1 MKHLPESGATL
12 SICSRLM
19 PALALAAALMAW
31 APPAAAQAGA
41 RPAAAPQ
48 APAPAPH
55 DGDLYRIGP
64 GDTVRITVYQSPD
77 LTLEARVTEAGVISY
92 PLIGAIKLGGR
103 TVNEAEAALANALKK
118 GDFIKNP
125 QVSVMVTQ
133 VRANQVNVL
142 GQVGKPGRIP
152 LDVAGMR
159 LTDVLALA
167 GGVVANAGSDTVVVT
182 GMRNGQPFRSEVDLP
197 RVFAPGGREND
208 IVIQPGDAIWV
219 DRYPVVYLYGEVQRP
234 GQLRLERGMTVMQ
247 ALASAGGLTQRGT
260 QRGLR
265 VSRRAASGQVQS
277 LEPTL
282 DDALQAGDVVFVRE
296 SLF

>member
-1 MKHLPESGATL
+1 MKKTLLAT
-12 SICSRLM
+12 
-19 PALALAAALMAW
+19 ALAAVSAGVVLGAGLLA
-31 APPAAAQAGA
+31 APLAAQAQV
-41 RPAAAPQ
+41 AASMAPE
-48 APAPAPH
+48 
-55 DGDLYRIGP
+55 LYRIGP

-77 LTLEARVTEAGVISY
+77 LSLETRVTETGVISY
-92 PLIGAIKLGGR
+92 PLIGALRLGGL
-103 TVNEAEAALANALKK
+103 TVNDAEKALADALKK

-142 GQVGKPGRIP
+142 GQVGKPGRVA

-159 LTDVLALA
+159 LTDVIALA
-167 GGVVANAGSDTVVVT
+167 GGVAANAGSDTVVVT
-182 GMRNGQPFRSEVDLP
+182 GARDGQPFRREIDLP
-197 RVFAPGGREND
+197 RVFSPSGRNDD

-219 DRYPVVYLYGEVQRP
+219 DRYPVIYLYGEVQRP

-247 ALASAGGLTQRGT
+247 ALASVGGLTQRGT

-265 VSRRAASGQVQS
+265 VSRRAANGQVQS
-277 LEPTL
+277 LEVTL
-282 DDALQAGDVVFVRE
+282 DDTLQTGDVVFVRE